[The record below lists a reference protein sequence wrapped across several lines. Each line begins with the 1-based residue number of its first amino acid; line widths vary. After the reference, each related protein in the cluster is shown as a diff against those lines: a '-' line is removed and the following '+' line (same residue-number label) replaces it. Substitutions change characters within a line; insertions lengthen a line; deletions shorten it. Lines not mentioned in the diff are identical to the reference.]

1 MGAQNARAKDERR
14 LIGLNCPHPRLR
26 MERVAGGGA
35 SLAEGGQGV
44 IP

>member
-26 MERVAGGGA
+26 MERVAGGAPLLPRVGK
-35 SLAEGGQGV
+35 V
-44 IP
+44 